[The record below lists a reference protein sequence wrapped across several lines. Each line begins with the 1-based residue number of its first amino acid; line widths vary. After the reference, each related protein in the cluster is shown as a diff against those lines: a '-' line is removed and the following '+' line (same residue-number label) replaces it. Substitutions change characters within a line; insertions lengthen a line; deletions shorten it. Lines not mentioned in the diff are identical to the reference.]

1 MSERGSRLEGMA
13 HGRIAILGG
22 TFDPPHIGHLVLGE
36 CARVQFDC
44 ERVVFIPAGDP
55 YRKTGTDTEENR
67 LAGVGATR
75 RVSPGSVRLEM
86 VRLAISS
93 NSFFELDASEVERE
107 GPSYTVETLE
117 SFHRRGYGDIVLVLG
132 SDAVADLPNWREPER
147 IAELAQIVVAQKSP
161 EIPVPDRYMV
171 VDMPLLRLSST
182 EIRERVAAG
191 RPYRYLVPGPV
202 ESFIRSRGMYQ

>member
-1 MSERGSRLEGMA
+1 MP

-36 CARVQFDC
+36 CARVQFAC
-44 ERVVFIPAGDP
+44 ERVFFVPAGDP

-67 LAGVGATR
+67 RVNPGPTR
-75 RVSPGSVRLEM
+75 QVSPGIVRLEM

-93 NSFFELDASEVERE
+93 NSFFEVDDCEVERE

-117 SFHRRGYGDIVLVLG
+117 SFHRRGYGDIVLILG
-132 SDAVADLPNWREPER
+132 SDAVADLPNWRAPER
-147 IAELAQIVVAQKSP
+147 IAELARIVVAQKTP
-161 EIPVPDRYMV
+161 ELPVPEAFER

-202 ESFIRSRGMYQ
+202 ETFIRSRGMYQ